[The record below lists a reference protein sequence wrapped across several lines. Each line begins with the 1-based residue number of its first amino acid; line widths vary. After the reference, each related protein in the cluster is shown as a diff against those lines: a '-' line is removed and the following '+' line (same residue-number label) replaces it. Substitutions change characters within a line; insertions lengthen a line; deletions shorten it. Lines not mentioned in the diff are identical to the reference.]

1 PMLSIRRTLSRFRHV
16 LPLSLT
22 SFFGDRARRRQ
33 RRRDASPRSVPGLEV
48 LEDRT
53 LMAISL
59 TTAIPLWVEQGP
71 GPITQAQ
78 LNTPPDSRATAAVE
92 GRAVRRVLPTATDA
106 IPDDGVVDVTTQ
118 VVLVATVQPLVGGRP
133 GGVFRSADAGN
144 SFTPVAGLPDGDA
157 TDVIAD
163 PNVTSRFYAAI
174 AGKGV

>member
-22 SFFGDRARRRQ
+22 SFFGDRARRRK

-53 LMAISL
+53 LMDISL

-78 LNTPPDSRATAAVE
+78 LNTPPDSRATGAVE
-92 GRAVRRVLPTATDA
+92 VVAVGPDQKLPYA
-106 IPDDGVVDVTTQ
+106 
-118 VVLVATVQPLVGGRP
+118 ATVNGGSWRTH
-133 GGVFRSADAGN
+133 DI
-144 SFTPVAGLPDGDA
+144 T
-157 TDVIAD
+157 
-163 PNVTSRFYAAI
+163 AA
-174 AGKGV
+174 